1 MRVRALLIL
10 TTTLLGVLLLGGVAL
25 AVATNAPGSASPRA
39 VGPGDYLGQ
48 RSSTS
53 GSLSLECYTFY
64 PDRTVELR
72 HNGASAPTDRGRYG
86 GDANGGEIVWLSGR
100 VSSVVAQ
107 GDGSLLIDGLRVTP
121 IEPGCR
127 AV

>member
-25 AVATNAPGSASPRA
+25 AVATKAPGSASPRG

-48 RSSTS
+48 RNTS

-72 HNGASAPTDRGRYG
+72 HNGAAAPTDRGRYG
-86 GDANGGEIVWLSGR
+86 GDANGGEIVWNSGR

-107 GDGSLLIDGLRVTP
+107 GDGSLLINGLRVTP

>member
-10 TTTLLGVLLLGGVAL
+10 AMMVLGVMLLSGMAL
-25 AVATNAPGSASPRA
+25 AVATKAPGSASPRA

-48 RSSTS
+48 RSTG
-53 GSLSLECYTFY
+53 GSLSIECYTFY

-72 HNGASAPTDRGRYG
+72 HNGASAPTDSGHYQ
-86 GDANGGEIVWLSGR
+86 GDANGGEIVWNSGR

>member
-1 MRVRALLIL
+1 MMV
-10 TTTLLGVLLLGGVAL
+10 LGVMLLSGVAL
-25 AVATNAPGSASPRA
+25 AVATKAPGSGSPKA
-39 VGPGDYLGQ
+39 VAPGDYLGQ
-48 RSSTS
+48 RSTG
-53 GSLSLECYTFY
+53 GSLSIECYTFY

-72 HNGASAPTDRGRYG
+72 HNGASAPTDIGRYQ
-86 GDANGGEIVWLSGR
+86 GDANGGEIVWKSGR

>member
-10 TTTLLGVLLLGGVAL
+10 AMMVLGVMLLSGVAL
-25 AVATNAPGSASPRA
+25 AVVSPMA
-39 VGPGDYLGQ
+39 VAPGDYVGQ
-48 RSSTS
+48 RNTS
-53 GSLSLECYTFY
+53 GSLSIECYTFY

-72 HNGASAPTDRGRYG
+72 HNGASAPTDIGRYG
-86 GDANGGEIVWLSGR
+86 GDANGGEIRWRSGR

>member
-10 TTTLLGVLLLGGVAL
+10 TTTLLGVLLLSGVAL
-25 AVATNAPGSASPRA
+25 AGASKAPGSVSPRVVA
-39 VGPGDYLGQ
+39 PGDYVGQ
-48 RSSTS
+48 RNTS
-53 GSLSLECYTFY
+53 GSLSIECYTFY

-72 HNGASAPTDRGRYG
+72 HNGAVAPTDRGRYG
-86 GDANGGEIVWLSGR
+86 GDANGGQIVWNSGR

>member
-1 MRVRALLIL
+1 MMV
-10 TTTLLGVLLLGGVAL
+10 LGVMLLSGVAL
-25 AVATNAPGSASPRA
+25 AVATKAPGSGSPRA

-48 RSSTS
+48 RSTG
-53 GSLSLECYTFY
+53 GSLSIECYTFY

-72 HNGASAPTDRGRYG
+72 HNGASAPTDIGRYG
-86 GDANGGEIVWLSGR
+86 GDANGGEIVWKSGR

>member
-10 TTTLLGVLLLGGVAL
+10 TTTVLGVLLLSEVAL
-25 AVATNAPGSASPRA
+25 AVAKAPGSVSPRA
-39 VGPGDYLGQ
+39 VAPGDYVGQ
-48 RSSTS
+48 RNTS
-53 GSLSLECYTFY
+53 GSLSIECYTFY

-72 HNGASAPTDRGRYG
+72 HNGASAPTDRGRYQ